1 MMNGNLDVVSVLLGE
16 YVHLTYTYLK
26 GLVIEQVN
34 AGKLSWFT
42 PQIPATARAWLGQSW
57 ERGPPSRSPA

>member
-42 PQIPATARAWLGQSW
+42 PQIPATARAWLGQS
-57 ERGPPSRSPA
+57 